1 MVTLKNINE
10 LINLE
15 LHRAHIT
22 LSKGLVRSAKNHMDN
37 ARVLDIKRDI
47 LSI

>member
-1 MVTLKNINE
+1 MVTLENVEE

-15 LHRAHIT
+15 LHRSHIA
-22 LSKGLVRSAKNHMDN
+22 LSKGLVGSAKNHMDN

-47 LSI
+47 LLL

>member
-1 MVTLKNINE
+1 MVTLENVEE

-15 LHRAHIT
+15 LHRAHIA
-22 LSKGLVRSAKNHMDN
+22 LSKGLVRKANNHMDN